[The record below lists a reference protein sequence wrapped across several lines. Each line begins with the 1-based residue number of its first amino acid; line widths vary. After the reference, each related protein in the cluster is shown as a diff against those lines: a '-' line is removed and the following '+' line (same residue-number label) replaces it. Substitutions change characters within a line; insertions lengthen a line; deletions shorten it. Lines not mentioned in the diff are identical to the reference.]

1 MANFDPIAKAG
12 EFIRTMKLLDAE
24 AKRLQSSGVVSV
36 RRVQDS
42 IDTLSIRLERA
53 KGIIADLQAAGYS
66 NTQIRDRLAERL
78 SIQPADIVQS
88 WIGARDAIQALLTD
102 YVQNVSLPR
111 ESEFDVSEKRHL
123 ENTVDVATLTSV
135 QTNLT
140 AVVSAL
146 QPFAD

>member
-1 MANFDPIAKAG
+1 MANIDPVQTAG
-12 EFIRTMKLLDAE
+12 SFIRTMKLLDAE

-36 RRVQDS
+36 RRVKDS

-53 KGIIADLQAAGYS
+53 KGIIADLQAAGYT

-78 SIQPADIVQS
+78 SITPADIVQA
-88 WIGARDAIQALLTD
+88 WIAARDAITALLTD

-111 ESEFDVSEKRHL
+111 ESAFDVTEKRHL
-123 ENTVDVATLTSV
+123 ENTVDVATLTSL